1 MLLQLD
7 VKVFS
12 KHLMVGFI
20 AALLGQ
26 MRFVDGGNKNPL
38 LTMYPG
44 RDTWLF

>member
-20 AALLGQ
+20 AAAT
-26 MRFVDGGNKNPL
+26 RANAIC
-38 LTMYPG
+38 
-44 RDTWLF
+44 